1 MSQASSITPA
11 LLISAMLWLCML
23 TGPNWAEEAGTTV
36 PAPCETQAT
45 VPESVAT
52 VRSGCSVTA
61 CYGNPRDALHAFT
74 DCLKNSD
81 GQLLYN
87 LFPTSVREKF
97 DQYYENNRSRVSPL
111 ITNTVEFISWLL
123 AKARS
128 EIPSSGYAYGFSALI
143 LVVTNEPFDQLGGSL
158 RRKGSN
164 ATFTIG
170 GGEELIFSQE
180 DGGWTLEYDYANE
193 LLDELKDVS
202 HLPRNTTVSEENENK
217 S

>member
-1 MSQASSITPA
+1 MYRDIEITPA
-11 LLISAMLWLCML
+11 LLICGVLLLCL
-23 TGPNWAEEAGTTV
+23 LPGFIWAEEAGTAV
-36 PAPCETQAT
+36 PAPCETQTT
-45 VPESVAT
+45 VPESIPNSQPA
-52 VRSGCSVTA
+52 CSVTA

-74 DCLKNSD
+74 DCLKNGD

-87 LFPTSVREKF
+87 LFPACVREKF
-97 DQYYENNRSRVSPL
+97 DQYYENNRSRLSPL
-111 ITNTVEFISWLL
+111 ITNTVDFISWLL

-128 EIPSSGYAYGFSALI
+128 EIPTSGYAYGFSALI

-158 RRKGSN
+158 RRNGLN

-170 GGEELIFSQE
+170 GGEELIFAQG

-193 LLDELKDVS
+193 LFDELEDVS
-202 HLPRNTTVSEENENK
+202 QLPRNTSVSEENENK